1 MSAEMMDITRDES
14 KRILRRL
21 ELEAYSSIIS
31 AFRAQGELSRTKKK
45 ILQDLGTQLSI
56 STERHRAEVRR
67 AYSDDRLAIVAES
80 IYGAGSCA
88 EWAAEGRRLV
98 PLMPR
103 LVPQT
108 VFSASA
114 TAAANAAAAANA
126 KVPVSSGVKPSGSP
140 NSVNTNG
147 NSSTSPKTQSNLKSV
162 TVKQQPQAGSPQCSD
177 TDGYDDD
184 GKPKRKRRLSVT
196 SLNKP
201 VTKVTIPTPTL
212 VSKSLTKQTT
222 SVSTMTKSGK
232 TLPGPAGTIKAIP
245 RVSQLPASASQ
256 VKLLT
261 KTIAVS
267 QAICQA
273 KTVLSY
279 KAVTSSTAKA
289 QTVVTQ
295 STHKTQTKLASGT
308 PPKAVVSSKTPISSG
323 MKNLAGGTVNPAIT
337 ANPIGVAL
345 KTGLTQ
351 AQLAARH
358 KAKQPVARF
367 KPLPGTVK
375 FKSVTPATM
384 GTCSTVTMVTPSPSS
399 QATSALPATSTQPVV
414 RVIHVPGTGGVG
426 VSKPVVVMT
435 TGPTKAAVASAL
447 PGVSSSAS
455 LTKSTSQVSQ
465 NTSVTKSAVTSVATQ
480 PSSSKAK
487 VFSALSSIASS
498 ASKTVGMTTLVG
510 GTKRVVLSVPASLQ
524 PTTSTSIPA
533 TSSQGI
539 VITKTQG
546 VKLTSSAVA
555 QSPSAP
561 KKDTKITASL
571 TMVSPKLSPQITPGL
586 SAPTV
591 TTQVRSRPLPAILPA
606 PPKPSSLQQA
616 ASGLPATA
624 GTRKLPTILPAPAK
638 SVNVYPTVI
647 VPVVTA
653 VGAKLLSSV
662 SVSATKPGSGTAGI
676 SPLNEVVGQKYLKVA
691 PAGQDTISAATDQ
704 AFLKVQ
710 ENSEKSE
717 PTETS
722 GLEVP
727 VTRDQNPITECDNN
741 TSSEDDSLL
750 MCSETIDSNCGI
762 TEVPTAIDF
771 FPTIA
776 ESTPVKGQSDEGVH
790 SALSS
795 SKEQETNDDPLS
807 LQDTG
812 VSLAELITKDPD
824 QEDLDS
830 KTNPCDNQ
838 LVTGTESIENVMVQR
853 LDATSEI
860 TEIVAGSVP
869 ENLYP
874 ESLHDEEPL
883 EPVLDVG
890 LSSSL
895 QSPRFDDQNVKVN
908 CGEELVANTGLPVD
922 NALHIIES
930 FVESMEANSGEKCE
944 PNLPGEDLQI
954 GHLQSSCTEN
964 LPLPDVG
971 TVGNE
976 NEKSEQ
982 IITGTETDKDH
993 NESQPSTSFPR
1004 FDEENWDGPID
1015 VLSTSTSSSNSA
1027 SESTDLT
1034 EKEIRALE
1042 AFGNIRTSGR
1052 KRKPPSSLDTSPQ
1065 RQVSGWVRG
1074 ALSLLQKVAS
1084 YRGQGRRKGDFG
1096 AASWFLNPVDPVDAP
1111 GYYKVIKTPMDF
1123 GTVRAKL
1130 ESGKYQEYTEFH
1142 DDMMLVKSNCLRYN
1156 PPEHEIHQDCEE
1168 VFRFYETEYAKML
1181 ERWEKC
1187 HVSPAKKP
1195 RVA

>member
-126 KVPVSSGVKPSGSP
+126 KVHVSSGVKPSGSP

-279 KAVTSSTAKA
+279 KAMSSVTSSTAKA

-308 PPKAVVSSKTPISSG
+308 PPKAVMSSKTPISSG

-345 KTGLTQ
+345 KTGLQ

-384 GTCSTVTMVTPSPSS
+384 GTCSTVTMVTPSPSSQATSALPATSTQPVVRVIHVPGTGGVGVSKPVVVMTTGPTKAAVASALPGVSSSASLTKSTS

-662 SVSATKPGSGTAGI
+662 SVSATKPGSCTAGI

-727 VTRDQNPITECDNN
+727 VTRDQNPVTECDNN

-762 TEVPTAIDF
+762 AEVPTAIDF
-771 FPTIA
+771 FPTVA
-776 ESTPVKGQSDEGVH
+776 ESTPVKGQSDEGAH
-790 SALSS
+790 SALPS
-795 SKEQETNDDPLS
+795 SKEQEINADSLS

-812 VSLAELITKDPD
+812 VSLAELITEDAD

-860 TEIVAGSVP
+860 TEIVAGTVP

-895 QSPRFDDQNVKVN
+895 QSPRLDDQNVKVN
-908 CGEELVANTGLPVD
+908 CGEELVTNTGLPVD

-944 PNLPGEDLQI
+944 PNLPGEDSQI

-1004 FDEENWDGPID
+1004 FDEESWDGPID

-1052 KRKPPSSLDTSPQ
+1052 KRKPNN
-1065 RQVSGWVRG
+1065 
-1074 ALSLLQKVAS
+1074 LSLMYSL
-1084 YRGQGRRKGDFG
+1084 
-1096 AASWFLNPVDPVDAP
+1096 
-1111 GYYKVIKTPMDF
+1111 
-1123 GTVRAKL
+1123 
-1130 ESGKYQEYTEFH
+1130 
-1142 DDMMLVKSNCLRYN
+1142 
-1156 PPEHEIHQDCEE
+1156 QDCEE